1 MDENPPQKRCVGRAV
16 TVGICGVIV
25 LLLLVGT
32 SPAPVE
38 GLRCRTGEGPSADDV
53 KRIVR
58 TCMNKITNA
67 GSENR
72 SSDEYADYDS
82 SASDESNEQKDNGDD
97 NGRQGGSQPKR
108 QGGSNKVHYDRRY
121 DGNDRGQGRMNR
133 PEEGGRWQQMDGSRR
148 EQSRNGEPD
157 RARTMGEWGQRDRN
171 GEEQQM
177 MRDYG
182 RSHRRRKRQYY
193 GGQTSGSSS
202 SGSAGEHSYNGRAS
216 PQYGEAGQ
224 GGNGT
229 RSGGNSSSSSS
240 TIERDR
246 ACLMQC
252 FFEEMKATN
261 ADGFPEKHKV
271 LHVITKDIREHEL
284 REFYVDSIQEC
295 FHMLG
300 LDNRLKDK
308 CDYSMRFVT
317 CLSDRFETNCDDWE
331 SVTSAMF

>member
-1 MDENPPQKRCVGRAV
+1 M
-16 TVGICGVIV
+16 CGAIV

-67 GSENR
+67 G
-72 SSDEYADYDS
+72 
-82 SASDESNEQKDNGDD
+82 
-97 NGRQGGSQPKR
+97 
-108 QGGSNKVHYDRRY
+108 
-121 DGNDRGQGRMNR
+121 
-133 PEEGGRWQQMDGSRR
+133 
-148 EQSRNGEPD
+148 
-157 RARTMGEWGQRDRN
+157 TMGEWGQRDRN

-229 RSGGNSSSSSS
+229 RSGGNSSSSSSS

>member
-1 MDENPPQKRCVGRAV
+1 MDLQLKSRCVCRATTVAV
-16 TVGICGVIV
+16 TVVIV
-25 LLLLVGT
+25 LFLLLGT
-32 SPAPVE
+32 SPPSVE
-38 GLRCRTGEGPSADDV
+38 GLRCRTGEGPSTEDV

-58 TCMNKITNA
+58 TCLNKITNA
-67 GSENR
+67 DSENR
-72 SSDEYADYDS
+72 SSDEYPNYDS
-82 SASDESNEQKDNGDD
+82 SASDETNEENDHDD
-97 NGRQGGSQPKR
+97 GGGRQSSSNRP
-108 QGGSNKVHYDRRY
+108 GGSNKAYYDRRY
-121 DGNDRGQGRMNR
+121 DGNDRGNGRMNR
-133 PEEGGRWQQMDGSRR
+133 PEEGSRR
-148 EQSRNGEPD
+148 QQTDGRGDHQHNGNVDRNG
-157 RARTMGEWGQRDRN
+157 RTRTMGEWGQRDRN
-171 GEEQQM
+171 DEEQQM

-182 RSHRRRKRQYY
+182 RSHLRRKRQYY
-193 GGQTSGSSS
+193 GGQPGAPS
-202 SGSAGEHSYNGRAS
+202 SGSGGDYSNYGRS
-216 PQYGEAGQ
+216 TPQYGETSA
-224 GGNGT
+224 GGNGS
-229 RSGGNSSSSSS
+229 RSGNSSSS
-240 TIERDR
+240 IERDR

-261 ADGFPEKHKV
+261 SEGFPEKHKV

>member
-1 MDENPPQKRCVGRAV
+1 MDENTPQKRCVSRAV
-16 TVGICGVIV
+16 TVGICGAIV

-58 TCMNKITNA
+58 TCINKITNA
-67 GSENR
+67 G
-72 SSDEYADYDS
+72 
-82 SASDESNEQKDNGDD
+82 
-97 NGRQGGSQPKR
+97 
-108 QGGSNKVHYDRRY
+108 
-121 DGNDRGQGRMNR
+121 
-133 PEEGGRWQQMDGSRR
+133 
-148 EQSRNGEPD
+148 
-157 RARTMGEWGQRDRN
+157 
-171 GEEQQM
+171 
-177 MRDYG
+177 
-182 RSHRRRKRQYY
+182 
-193 GGQTSGSSS
+193 
-202 SGSAGEHSYNGRAS
+202 
-216 PQYGEAGQ
+216 
-224 GGNGT
+224 GGNF
-229 RSGGNSSSSSS
+229 SSSSSSS